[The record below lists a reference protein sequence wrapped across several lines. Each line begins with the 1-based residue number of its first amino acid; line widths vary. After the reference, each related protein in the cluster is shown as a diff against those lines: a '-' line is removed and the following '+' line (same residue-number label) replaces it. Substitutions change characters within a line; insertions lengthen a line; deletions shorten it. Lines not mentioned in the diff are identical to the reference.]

1 MRQRKVKNLDVK
13 YEEYEDILAGE
24 PGAMRGKWAQ
34 RSGGRPVYLEIGCGK
49 GKFISEMAV
58 REPGRF
64 FVAVEGNKSVMLRA
78 MEKIRAAELDN
89 VVFIPEFAEDLSD
102 WFADGEVTGIYLNFS
117 DPLPKNYW
125 YRRRLTYRN
134 RLKSYFRVL
143 NEEGTVTFKTDN
155 TDFFEWSILEIMAAD
170 LKILDITRDL
180 HAAAAAIKDPE
191 ERAEFN
197 IETEYE
203 AKFSGIGEKIKRV
216 VIGRR
221 VPVSAQTGSDGAISD
236 DLITVGKKEE
246 TAMITSMAAFNG
258 RDIPDGDRNFTAV
271 ARAKAAIAEKGRDR
285 VINAT
290 VGALY
295 DDEGRLVVLHSVEK
309 AMKELSGPDFAEYSP
324 IAGTPGFRE
333 AVKKAAFGSYEPKS
347 YVEVVA
353 TPGGTGAV
361 RNAVMNYSCPGDRI
375 LTHDWYWSPYKTIAI
390 EQGKSLE
397 TFEMFDGDG
406 NFNIADF
413 GYKVGKLLRNQEY
426 LVIVLNTPA
435 SNPTGYSL
443 SMDDWYGVKKVLD
456 GISLDKKVALV
467 VDAAYMDFAGEE
479 EETRELL
486 KVIDNLRANIL
497 PIIAYSA
504 SKTFTMYGARCAAMI
519 CLAHSPEVAAE
530 FRKICSFS
538 ARTAWSNPPRAP
550 QAVIEKIYSDPAL
563 LAETDAERKHWR
575 DMLLARGR
583 AFEKAAAESGL
594 EIVPFRAGF
603 FVTIPYEDPD
613 RLIDALA
620 EKDVFLIPVDGGVRV
635 SIAAVSEEKCG
646 KLPPLIKETMAELR

>member
-24 PGAMRGKWAQ
+24 PGAMRGKWAE
-34 RSGGRPVYLEIGCGK
+34 RSGGRPVFLEIGCGK
-49 GKFISEMAV
+49 GKFISEMAE

-89 VVFIPEFAEDLSD
+89 VVFISEFAEDLSD

-180 HAAAAAIKDPE
+180 HAAAAAIEDPE

-221 VPVSAQTGSDGAISD
+221 IPGKETQEEKKDE
-236 DLITVGKKEE
+236 KKEE

-258 RDIPDGDRNFTAV
+258 RDIPEGDRNFTAV
-271 ARAKAAIAEKGRDR
+271 ARAKATIAEKGIDR

-309 AMKELSGPDFAEYSP
+309 AMRELSGPDFAEYSP
-324 IAGTPGFRE
+324 IAGTPGFIE

-375 LTHDWYWSPYKTIAI
+375 LTHDW
-390 EQGKSLE
+390 
-397 TFEMFDGDG
+397 
-406 NFNIADF
+406 
-413 GYKVGKLLRNQEY
+413 
-426 LVIVLNTPA
+426 
-435 SNPTGYSL
+435 
-443 SMDDWYGVKKVLD
+443 
-456 GISLDKKVALV
+456 
-467 VDAAYMDFAGEE
+467 
-479 EETRELL
+479 
-486 KVIDNLRANIL
+486 
-497 PIIAYSA
+497 
-504 SKTFTMYGARCAAMI
+504 
-519 CLAHSPEVAAE
+519 
-530 FRKICSFS
+530 
-538 ARTAWSNPPRAP
+538 
-550 QAVIEKIYSDPAL
+550 
-563 LAETDAERKHWR
+563 
-575 DMLLARGR
+575 
-583 AFEKAAAESGL
+583 
-594 EIVPFRAGF
+594 
-603 FVTIPYEDPD
+603 
-613 RLIDALA
+613 
-620 EKDVFLIPVDGGVRV
+620 
-635 SIAAVSEEKCG
+635 
-646 KLPPLIKETMAELR
+646 